1 MTKPIATT
9 FQQATH
15 LSKKAAI
22 QNSRQAWKQWEQST
36 RDVYKRQPVLS
47 LVPPTFNALASD
59 SLGSSGQGQGL
70 AYDGYQIYGTVG
82 EQCTTPG
89 KVLAIVSGVGS
100 IAILSVQ
107 LRSGL
112 IVQVPSGSCTTPNN
126 MGNGPSA
133 Q

>member
-1 MTKPIATT
+1 MAKAKGNSPVQVGDQVSI
-9 FQQATH
+9 
-15 LSKKAAI
+15 LSNLVSIGGAI
-22 QNSRQAWKQWEQST
+22 GSNAVVVLQPQS
-36 RDVYKRQPVLS
+36 PVLS